1 MNSQS
6 YKIKIRATVNGVT
19 VVPTNI
25 AWIHG
30 NDSCLVT
37 PCYKENDY
45 IIVEII
51 PDCIGDNCIEGWIQF
66 GSDCANCEPIYF
78 KRCFCSSNDDCEE
91 CEDCNQYGICQ
102 SRCLVNEF
110 CDDGECCNC
119 NETTPCAGNKICNG
133 CKCVCPQ
140 GTFEKNGICVE
151 CDENTVL
158 DKCHICVNG
167 VIVPIPCDGACD
179 PATGQCVD
187 CLTGG
192 DCSSRLD
199 GKTCCVDKVCVCCRG
214 TVWDP
219 ILKMCVP
226 QPCASDDECGPCEK
240 CTPEGCKPII
250 CPPNYKCIDGEC
262 VYWPCLSTSCENGAD
277 CGPECGCVVYEGVKQ
292 CVPCHILECLGLC
305 EEALGC
311 ECKGTVCGPID
322 DCGSVYCDGTTP
334 CLQPG
339 CTCYNNRCVSC
350 ENFPCDPDDCTTRY
364 NCGCIDG
371 DCGAADCNDSIDLI
385 KKENCSTDTGCELSA
400 EYTSTKKCMCEAVE
414 FRTKNTK
421 TCTTAGVNGDGT
433 ATTSVSDILILKT
446 ELFKNNVPYADYL
459 NQISMADNE
468 LVSGSIT
475 TTVSHYVKNNLGVFT
490 QVNPSVTG
498 VDVVSII
505 GNVVDDIKI
514 TTSNVKTNA
523 FITELVNGTNVT
535 TNRPTKVIIE
545 LRATNVKIDAND
557 CKQYGTKVI
566 ATYELDYTTV
576 STVCAKINNYKTQ
589 QLAFL
594 NDSKSIRKPFF
605 VWHKSTTSTFSNTKY
620 KTDGVYSNS
629 GWFRKQFGS
638 KVGDK
643 WIDKI
648 NHPKRHVQGEFNEL
662 WNNLNY
668 KVKVDCGCKAND
680 ATLQKVIF
688 CCPKDFKYNATYD
701 CGTKII
707 VDAFD
712 TCAVNKHLGSLF
724 SNAYNIPTQSQTYYW
739 MIINGTTEIS
749 LRPAGGNLITPYT
762 YTHTEPIT
770 SVAFEQRYIDTPL
783 VATACPVSY
792 VETPVLPE
800 FNPVLSCDP
809 TVIDVM
815 KVSHP
820 NLQSVTAQKIS
831 GLDAG
836 PTIYPLAQQT
846 SKFTTSTTTL
856 TSPLRTVG
864 SVKLTATF
872 TNGCKTV
879 KTIDITGNCS
889 PVVTAVSAPSAI
901 SYANCVGGG
910 SNPDIVAQPSGFGS
924 NVEYSLDGVLFQS
937 SPTFSNKAPGVY
949 TVTARETIDG
959 VLYTAVSAPVT
970 ITAAIQPT
978 IGVSGSLCSGTT
990 VTLTI
995 TGAPSSTFNFTLPNG
1010 TSSIITLNSLGIFEY
1025 TVTTATAGL
1034 YRATLSTN
1042 PTGVSCSPV
1051 VLEQLVGADGAHLT
1065 PTIILDG
1072 ISCQGQPRRFRID
1085 DGGANQTYTLTGING
1100 TLSSPTVTASATFDN
1115 TFTPNTTISSV
1126 IAIVAIANNCYT
1138 FSTSFT
1144 TVPSTSAP
1152 MITSVASECV
1162 AFSPDKFEITV
1173 NTSSAATVSIG
1184 ATTATTI
1191 SSTQYKF
1198 YLFETAAG
1206 TDVVINATSGGC
1218 TYTTTHTLPTCS
1230 PDEGSIIVESNSPTC
1245 GQMNTTVDV
1254 TSVDFGYIIGEFY
1267 QWYEVIGG
1275 VDVAIGGTPGVI
1287 VSNVPSLTVFST
1299 NSEKQYKVKIFK
1311 ANGSIAESNIA
1322 SVVAG
1327 NTFTPTIIGAPTVDT
1342 GASSNYYATPVADS
1356 YLWTLSNSQVV
1367 TPQVIGTESSVN
1379 ILFTIPDNNIVSLT
1393 ATTALCGSVTTSIP
1407 VVSTSN
1413 CAAMSVAITVP
1424 GSCDPNVFATVNT
1437 GGTGATVVSQ
1447 TWTGTGIASST
1458 YVGAAVISRSLSD
1471 LTTGQTVPDLTV
1483 SVTFSNGCVK
1493 TSTISYQRCTCYC
1506 TGTVCSISNTIL
1518 SDTNIVVAVDD
1529 SSYGIDGTIFIT
1541 DPIPIIYVD
1550 GDPLPGGPVI
1560 NAGAL
1565 PWDATNSALNN
1576 SRLNL
1581 SSVYNTTGKVSFRT
1595 LATGNADAVGFAAD
1609 NGGTLTIAGDVIFS
1623 LSDPSISGN
1632 NTPFK
1637 KWWVIDYPVTAGD
1650 CIEYTAQ
1657 NLGTISPTNPFA
1669 VGFETYS
1676 VNAVALA
1683 ALGSVAAV
1691 NLVVVDS
1698 SRTLMGSTIAYGC
1711 PNGSAPTTGCTPIC
1725 NCPTYPS

>member
-277 CGPECGCVVYEGVKQ
+277 CGPECGCVIYEGVKQ

-311 ECKGTVCGPID
+311 ECKGTVCGPVD

-421 TCTTAGVNGDGT
+421 TCTTAGANGDGT

-535 TNRPTKVIIE
+535 TNRPTKVVIE

-557 CKQYGTKVI
+557 CKQYDTKVI

-594 NDSKSIRKPFF
+594 NDSKSVRKPFF

-648 NHPKRHVQGEFNEL
+648 NHPKKHVQGEFNEL

-724 SNAYNIPTQSQTYYW
+724 SDAYNIPTQSQTYYW

-749 LRPAGGNLITPYT
+749 LRPDGGNLITPYT

-831 GLDAG
+831 GLGAG

-872 TNGCKTV
+872 TNGCKNT
-879 KTIDITGNCS
+879 KIIDISGDCGPT
-889 PVVTAVSAPSAI
+889 VVITANPSVVSSAL
-901 SYANCVGGG
+901 CQGGG
-910 SNPDIVAQPSGFGS
+910 NKPDIVATPTGFGP
-924 NVEYSLDGVLFQS
+924 NVQYSLDGINFQS
-937 SPTFSNKAPGVY
+937 SPIFYEVSARVEPYV
-949 TVTARETIDG
+949 VTAREIIDG
-959 VLYTAVSAPVT
+959 VLYTKTSNPVT
-970 ITAAIQPT
+970 IIDAMQPT
-978 IGVSGSLCSGTT
+978 ISVFPTTLCSGQTA
-990 VTLTI
+990 TLTI
-995 TGAPSSTFNFTLPNG
+995 TGAPSSSFNLSVPAG
-1010 TSSIITLNSLGIFEY
+1010 VSGGGLIYLNSSGIYEFTVPSTGAGTY
-1025 TVTTATAGL
+1025 TAVL
-1034 YRATLSTN
+1034 QTN
-1042 PTGVSCSPV
+1042 PNNGNCSPV
-1051 VLEQLVGADGAHLT
+1051 TLIQVITSGGSHLT
-1065 PTIILDG
+1065 PTIVLDG
-1072 ISCQGQPRRFRID
+1072 ISCQGQPRRFRIN
-1085 DGGANQTYTLTGING
+1085 DGGANQTYNITGLNG
-1100 TLSSPTVTASATFDN
+1100 VFSNGLSSATVTASATWSDE
-1115 TFTPNTTISSV
+1115 FTPSVVSGARIDIPQNSVLGGCYTNTGSYVNVSATAATMISSV
-1126 IAIVAIANNCYT
+1126 TSDCFSYSLPLSFQVEVRTTGPVPTNVYVGNIEAPLVAPGHYIAY
-1138 FSTSFT
+1138 
-1144 TVPSTSAP
+1144 
-1152 MITSVASECV
+1152 
-1162 AFSPDKFEITV
+1162 AFEGLEGEQITV
-1173 NTSSAATVSIG
+1173 
-1184 ATTATTI
+1184 TA
-1191 SSTQYKF
+1191 
-1198 YLFETAAG
+1198 
-1206 TDVVINATSGGC
+1206 NSGGC
-1218 TYTTTHTLPTCS
+1218 SYSVTHTLPASCT
-1230 PDEGSIIVESNSPTC
+1230 PDVGSIIISSNSPTC

-1254 TSVDFGYIIGEFY
+1254 TDVNFGFIDGEFY
-1267 QWYEVIGG
+1267 QWYQVIGG

-1287 VSNVPSLTVFST
+1287 VGSNVPSLTVYST
-1299 NSEKQYKVKIFK
+1299 NSQLEYKVKIFK
-1311 ANGSIAESNIA
+1311 ANGSIAESNVA

-1327 NTFTPTIIGAPTVDT
+1327 SALEPVINGNPAVGTGVPTQ
-1342 GASSNYYATPVADS
+1342 Y
-1356 YLWTLSNSQVV
+1356 
-1367 TPQVIGTESSVN
+1367 
-1379 ILFTIPDNNIVSLT
+1379 
-1393 ATTALCGSVTTSIP
+1393 TALPAPSGATYQWFLTNSEVINQVLP
-1407 VVSTSN
+1407 STSSIN
-1413 CAAMSVAITVP
+1413 VIFTVP
-1424 GSCDPNVFATVNT
+1424 GNNV
-1437 GGTGATVVSQ
+1437 
-1447 TWTGTGIASST
+1447 
-1458 YVGAAVISRSLSD
+1458 
-1471 LTTGQTVPDLTV
+1471 LTLNMT
-1483 SVTFSNGCVK
+1483 SNGCSGSAVPYEVEV
-1493 TSTISYQRCTCYC
+1493 TPNCPAVSIQPQAGPCANLTPFVDIGS
-1506 TGTVCSISNTIL
+1506 TGTTIVSWDWLVDSGSGGVVTQSGTTTPVTPFDASVLPVGSITDIILRVEFANTCIVDSEPLEYTRCSCICNGSSCDGIVAYSQGGNNGDNKFIGVFDAGTQLEWGFRPNSVADQMVIKNNGVTILDTGIVTANSSCPQAVNPSNTCADL
-1518 SDTNIVVAVDD
+1518 FLGDEAGNVGVVMTL
-1529 SSYGIDGTIFIT
+1529 GTCDVALGT
-1541 DPIPIIYVD
+1541 AELCADLVT
-1550 GDPLPGGPVI
+1550 PLGVG
-1560 NAGAL
+1560 
-1565 PWDATNSALNN
+1565 
-1576 SRLNL
+1576 
-1581 SSVYNTTGKVSFRT
+1581 
-1595 LATGNADAVGFAAD
+1595 LATINSIPNVMM
-1609 NGGTLTIAGDVIFS
+1609 GGVITLISDGEITVTI
-1623 LSDPSISGN
+1623 
-1632 NTPFK
+1632 T
-1637 KWWVIDYPVTAGD
+1637 
-1650 CIEYTAQ
+1650 
-1657 NLGTISPTNPFA
+1657 
-1669 VGFETYS
+1669 
-1676 VNAVALA
+1676 
-1683 ALGSVAAV
+1683 GSVCGAG
-1691 NLVVVDS
+1691 N
-1698 SRTLMGSTIAYGC
+1698 TIWNYSIAC
-1711 PNGSAPTTGCTPIC
+1711 P
-1725 NCPTYPS
+1725 